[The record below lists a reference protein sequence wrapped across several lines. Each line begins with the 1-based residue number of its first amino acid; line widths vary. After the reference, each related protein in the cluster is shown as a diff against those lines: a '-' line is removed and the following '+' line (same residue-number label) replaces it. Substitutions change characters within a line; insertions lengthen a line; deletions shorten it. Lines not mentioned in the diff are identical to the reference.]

1 MIILNLFSIFDPYT
15 SILFRI
21 NWLGLFLLFIFPLN
35 LYYIPSILYFIYQFI
50 FIKLFNEF
58 KLLIKSLYSNIIF
71 VSLLYFI
78 FILNFFGL
86 FPYIFTLTSHIVLTI
101 TFSLLMW
108 GRGIFFGWINHSKII
123 FCHLVPIGTPAAL
136 ISFIVIIESVSQL
149 IRPLTL
155 SIRLRAN
162 IIAGHL
168 LLCLIGSLGPKF
180 RILIIILVL
189 IIQILLYTLELAVS
203 LIQSYVFSVL
213 CVLYSNEVE
222 H

>member
-1 MIILNLFSIFDPYT
+1 MLNLFSIFDPYT
-15 SILFRI
+15 SMLFSM
-21 NWLGLFLLFIFPLN
+21 NWLGLFLLYIMFPIN
-35 LYYIPSILYFIYQFI
+35 LYFIPSILYFIYQFI
-50 FIKLFNEF
+50 FLKLFNEF
-58 KLLIKSLYSNIIF
+58 KLLIKSLYSNMMF

-86 FPYIFTLTSHIVLTI
+86 FPYIFTLTSHMVLTM

-108 GRGIFFGWINHSKII
+108 GSGIFFGWINHSKMM
-123 FCHLVPIGTPAAL
+123 FCHLVPMGTPVAL
-136 ISFIVIIESVSQL
+136 MSFMVIIESVSQL

-155 SIRLRAN
+155 SIRLSAN
-162 IIAGHL
+162 MIAGHL

-180 RILIIILVL
+180 SILIILLVL
-189 IIQILLYTLELAVS
+189 LIQISLYTLELAVS